1 MTLRQEIVLAA
12 RIAALPLMG
21 VLAVVSSV
29 RDTAIAA
36 RVRDDEEAA
45 DRAVAWDRLD
55 PENLAMVL
63 DWKYGH

>member
-1 MTLRQEIVLAA
+1 MTLRQEIGLAA

-21 VLAVVSSV
+21 MLAVVSSV
-29 RDTAIAA
+29 RDTAMAA
-36 RVRDDEEAA
+36 RARDDEEAA